1 MYDLTISLDFEAA
14 HCIRE
19 YPGKCRRLH
28 GHNWRVEVSVCG
40 ETLNEL
46 GMLVDFHDLKDAA
59 KGVLDELDH
68 HYLNELEAFCQLNPT
83 AENLARYIYEQLE
96 QLPLLRQGDVFLTQV
111 KIWESL
117 HSAVAYTKARANR

>member
-1 MYDLTISLDFEAA
+1 MFELTIIEEFEAA
-14 HCIRE
+14 HRLPDYE
-19 YPGKCRRLH
+19 GKCCRLH

-59 KGVLDELDH
+59 KGVLNELDH
-68 HYLNELEAFCQLNPT
+68 HYLNELEAFSQLNPT
-83 AENLARYIYEQLE
+83 AENLARYVYEKLE

-111 KIWESL
+111 KVWESL
-117 HSAVAYTKARANR
+117 HSAVAYTKARAN